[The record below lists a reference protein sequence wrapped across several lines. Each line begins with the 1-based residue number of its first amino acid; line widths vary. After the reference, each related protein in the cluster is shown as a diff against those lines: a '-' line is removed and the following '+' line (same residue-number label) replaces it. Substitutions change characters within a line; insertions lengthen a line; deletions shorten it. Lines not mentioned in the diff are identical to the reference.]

1 MTQNVK
7 RLYAALVLEVVASVF
22 MVINILEGSIIYNSL
37 SFLFM
42 SMFGFAGLI
51 VFLEYKRRQKV
62 DGITIEDV

>member
-22 MVINILEGSIIYNSL
+22 LVVNILEGSIIYNSL

-42 SMFGFAGLI
+42 SMFGFAGLT
-51 VFLEYKRRQKV
+51 VFLEYKRRQKLMV
-62 DGITIEDV
+62 SQ